1 MNALVRKE
9 IRLLLPF
16 WGIAMFLAIVPSLI
30 VPRPSYA
37 DALEQI
43 IFWPFGFGAV
53 LLGLAPFGQEF
64 SLGTFSSL
72 MAQPTDRR
80 RVWAT
85 KTFLVTLGGLL
96 MLVAFALAIHL
107 RFGLSMKD
115 FAEQVARRNWVSPE
129 TPFANSIQANKLW
142 YASEFWKICRF
153 SALVMFVAITGA
165 SWTTLLF
172 RQTGAALWF
181 AILIPAAISILIQWF
196 VPSSSSDIILW
207 IVMIV
212 YSVAGF
218 FRARSMFLQAQDSQW
233 LGETISVLSLSSSK
247 PQAESDSPRR
257 LKPVATLLRK
267 EFQSHQ
273 ITLIIAFGVL
283 MFHACT
289 LVIRKFYNFSSNSEL
304 RFAFEATPFLWLLM
318 PWLIGGVAVAE
329 ERKLGTLESQ
339 LCLPVTRRLQFAIK
353 FTVVVLLG
361 LVLGGFMPCLIETAG
376 VLAGVRSE
384 ILKLPF
390 AADFGLYFATVA
402 EVTIAATSIAIISF
416 FASTLTRNTL
426 HALGA
431 AFVFGGIF
439 WALFIWV
446 MVGSH
451 YSEYAPWR
459 GPLILIIGI
468 TVLLIAVLSLSF
480 SNYKT
485 LHAGRNV
492 WLRNLLILFSS
503 LAFAGLAAAV
513 VYQRPWE
520 LAMSLEPHHGAPHTS
535 GPIRPTIALS
545 GSRAVAL
552 LPDGRLW
559 AATDFHLQELN
570 RYQDEWDSENQI
582 MVSRKQKVPIP
593 GGGIFIGSSNWVALA
608 ANDSFA
614 GVAALQ
620 SDGTLWSILSW
631 EDTTNHFHRSYW
643 LNLVPAARR
652 IGADSDWKSV
662 AAGQGYFFAVKT
674 NGTLWGW
681 GANSE
686 GRLAPD
692 SRDRIDA
699 PVQIGTDSDWAGLF
713 GRGQSVLVVK
723 DNGDIWDWVRMA
735 HDPIVKL
742 APRNLNGADWVTVA
756 GGFQDIIVIRRDGT
770 LWVRPNGYGRQ
781 KLFGTVM
788 PISHQGKLVRI
799 GQDSDWA
806 QISGWISD
814 DVFAV
819 KKDGR
824 LVKNGTELF
833 GSTLGQ
839 PSQYSDWLA
848 LTAEWEGTM
857 ALASDGTISLWMD
870 TRSGSDLLLA
880 PTHRPLWSLNI
891 FSNSNP

>member
-30 VPRPSYA
+30 VRRPSYA

-43 IFWPFGFGAV
+43 IFWPFAFGAV

-80 RVWAT
+80 RIWAT

-115 FAEQVARRNWVSPE
+115 FAEQVAQRNWVSPE
-129 TPFANSIQANKLW
+129 TPFANSIQANQLW

-247 PQAESDSPRR
+247 PQVESDSPRR
-257 LKPVATLLRK
+257 LKPTITMLRK

-273 ITLIIAFGVL
+273 LTLIIAFGVL

-289 LVIRKFYNFSSNSEL
+289 LVVRKFHNFSSNSEL

-329 ERKLGTLESQ
+329 ERKLGTMESQ
-339 LCLPVTRRLQFAIK
+339 LCLPITRRLQFAIK
-353 FTVVVLLG
+353 FALVILLG
-361 LVLGGFMPCLIETAG
+361 LVLGGLMPCLIETAG

-384 ILKLPF
+384 IVKLPF
-390 AADFGLYFATVA
+390 ASDAGLYFATVA
-402 EVTIAATSIAIISF
+402 EVTIAATAIAIISF

-431 AFVFGGIF
+431 AFVFGGTF
-439 WALFIWV
+439 YALFIWGLL
-446 MVGSH
+446 GSH
-451 YSEYAPWR
+451 SSEYAPWR

-468 TVLLIAVLSLSF
+468 TVLLIALLLLSF

-485 LHAGRNV
+485 LHPGRNV
-492 WLRNLLILFSS
+492 WLRNLLILFIS
-503 LAFAGLAAAV
+503 LVFAGLSAAV
-513 VYQRPWE
+513 IYQRPWE
-520 LAMSLEPHHGAPHTS
+520 LAMSLEPHHGAPRTS

-559 AATDFHLQELN
+559 AATDYHLQELN
-570 RYQDEWDSENQI
+570 RYRDEWDSKNQK
-582 MVSRKQKVPIP
+582 MVSRKQKVAIP
-593 GGGIFIGSSNWVALA
+593 GGGMFIGSSNWVALA
-608 ANDSFA
+608 ASDSFA

-620 SDGTLWSILSW
+620 SDGTLWSILSLKHA
-631 EDTTNHFHRSYW
+631 TNSFRRPNW
-643 LNLVPAARR
+643 LNLVPEASR
-652 IGADSDWKSV
+652 IGDDADWKSV
-662 AAGQGYFFAVKT
+662 IAANGYFLALKT

-681 GANSE
+681 GYNQE

-692 SRDRIDA
+692 SRSRIDA
-699 PVQIGTDSDWAGLF
+699 PVQIGTNSDWAGFF
-713 GRGQSVLVVK
+713 GQGSSMFVMK
-723 DNGDIWDWVRMA
+723 DNGYVWHWVKMTG
-735 HDPIVKL
+735 DPIEKL
-742 APRNLNGADWVTVA
+742 IPWNLNGADWVSFA
-756 GGFQDIIVIRRDGT
+756 GDSQDIMVIRRDGT
-770 LWVRPNGYGRQ
+770 LWARPNGYGRQ
-781 KLFGTVM
+781 KLFGTVI
-788 PISHQGKLVRI
+788 PLSHRGELIRI

-806 QISGWISD
+806 QISGRYT

-833 GSTLGQ
+833 GSTLGRR
-839 PSQYSDWLA
+839 SQYSDWLA
-848 LTAEWEGTM
+848 LTEEWEGTM
-857 ALASDGTISLWMD
+857 ALASDGTISLWVD
-870 TRSGSDLLLA
+870 TRSDSEILFA

>member
-43 IFWPFGFGAV
+43 IFWPFAFGAV

-80 RVWAT
+80 RIWAT

-115 FAEQVARRNWVSPE
+115 FAEQVAQRNWVSPE
-129 TPFANSIQANKLW
+129 TPFANSIRANQLW

-247 PQAESDSPRR
+247 PQVESDSPRR
-257 LKPVATLLRK
+257 LKPVTTLLRK

-289 LVIRKFYNFSSNSEL
+289 LVIRKFYHFSNSEL

-329 ERKLGTLESQ
+329 ERKLGTMESQ
-339 LCLPVTRRLQFAIK
+339 LCLPITRRLQFAVK

-361 LVLGGFMPCLIETAG
+361 LVLGGLMPCLIETVG

-384 ILKLPF
+384 IVKLPF
-390 AADFGLYFATVA
+390 AADAGLYFATVA
-402 EVTIAATSIAIISF
+402 EVTMAAASIAIVSF

-431 AFVFGGIF
+431 AFVFGGVF
-439 WALFIWV
+439 YALFVWV
-446 MVGSH
+446 IFGSH
-451 YSEYAPWR
+451 DSRNALWR
-459 GPLILIIGI
+459 GALILIIGI
-468 TVLLIAVLSLSF
+468 TTLVIAVLSLSF

-485 LHAGRNV
+485 LHAGRNI
-492 WLRNLLILFSS
+492 WLRNLLILFCS
-503 LAFAGLAAAV
+503 LVFAGLATAV
-513 VYQRPWE
+513 IYQRPWE
-520 LAMSLEPHHGAPHTS
+520 LAMSVEPRDGSPRTS
-535 GPIRPTIALS
+535 GPLRPTIAFS
-545 GSRAVAL
+545 AGRAVAL

-559 AATDFHLQELN
+559 AATDYHLQELN
-570 RYQDEWDSENQI
+570 RYQDEWDSENQQ
-582 MVSRKQKVPIP
+582 MVPRKQKVPIP
-593 GGGIFIGSSNWVALA
+593 GGGTFIGSSNWVSLA
-608 ANDSFA
+608 ASGSFA

-620 SDGTLWSILSW
+620 SDGTLWSILSLK
-631 EDTTNHFHRSYW
+631 DTTNGFHRSYW

-662 AAGQGYFFAVKT
+662 AAGQGYFLAVKT

-681 GANSE
+681 GVNSE
-686 GRLAPD
+686 GRFAPD

-699 PVQIGTDSDWAGLF
+699 PGQIGTDSDWAGF
-713 GRGQSVLVVK
+713 
-723 DNGDIWDWVRMA
+723 
-735 HDPIVKL
+735 
-742 APRNLNGADWVTVA
+742 
-756 GGFQDIIVIRRDGT
+756 
-770 LWVRPNGYGRQ
+770 
-781 KLFGTVM
+781 
-788 PISHQGKLVRI
+788 
-799 GQDSDWA
+799 
-806 QISGWISD
+806 
-814 DVFAV
+814 
-819 KKDGR
+819 
-824 LVKNGTELF
+824 
-833 GSTLGQ
+833 LGQ
-839 PSQYSDWLA
+839 G
-848 LTAEWEGTM
+848 GTD
-857 ALASDGTISLWMD
+857 AC
-870 TRSGSDLLLA
+870 
-880 PTHRPLWSLNI
+880 HEK
-891 FSNSNP
+891 

>member
-43 IFWPFGFGAV
+43 IFWPFVFGAL

-80 RVWAT
+80 RIWAT
-85 KTFLVTLGGLL
+85 KTSLVMLGGLL
-96 MLVAFALAIHL
+96 MLVAFALAIHF
-107 RFGLSMKD
+107 RFDLSMKD
-115 FAEQVARRNWVSPE
+115 FAEQVAQRNWVSPE
-129 TPFANSIQANKLW
+129 TPFANSIQAKQLW
-142 YASEFWKICRF
+142 YASEFWKVCRF
-153 SALVMFVAITGA
+153 TAVVLFVAITGA
-165 SWTTLLF
+165 SCTTLLF

-181 AILIPAAISILIQWF
+181 AFLIPVAISILIQWF
-196 VPSSSSDIILW
+196 VPGSSADIVLW
-207 IVMIV
+207 IVLIL

-218 FRARSMFLQAQDSQW
+218 FQARRMFLQAQDSQW
-233 LGETISVLSLSSSK
+233 LGETISLLSLKSSK
-247 PQAESDSPRR
+247 PQVESDSPRR
-257 LKPVATLLRK
+257 LKPVGTLLRK

-273 ITLIIAFGVL
+273 LTLIIAFGVL
-283 MFHACT
+283 MFHACS
-289 LVIRKFYNFSSNSEL
+289 LVVRKFHNFSSNSEL

-329 ERKLGTLESQ
+329 ERKLGTMESQ

-353 FTVVVLLG
+353 FAIVILLG
-361 LVLGGFMPCLIETAG
+361 FVLGGLMPCLIETIGA
-376 VLAGVRSE
+376 LAGVRSE

-431 AFVFGGIF
+431 AFVFGGAFYAFFSWAIF
-439 WALFIWV
+439 
-446 MVGSH
+446 GSH
-451 YSEYAPWR
+451 YSGYTIWR

-468 TVLLIAVLSLSF
+468 AVLLVAVLSLSF

-485 LHAGRNV
+485 LHPGRNI

-503 LAFAGLAAAV
+503 LVLAGLAAAV
-513 VYQRPWE
+513 LYQRPWE
-520 LAMSLEPHHGAPHTS
+520 LAMSLEPHHGAPRIT

-545 GSRAVAL
+545 GSRAFAL

-559 AATDFHLQELN
+559 AATDYHLLELN
-570 RYQDEWDSENQI
+570 RYQDEWDSKSQK
-582 MVSRKQKVPIP
+582 MVPQKQKVPIP
-593 GGGIFIGSSNWVALA
+593 GGGIFIGSSNWVVLA
-608 ANDSFA
+608 ASDNYAS

-620 SDGTLWSILSW
+620 SDGTLWSILSVKH
-631 EDTTNHFHRSYW
+631 TTNTFHRTYW
-643 LNLVPAARR
+643 LNLVPEASRVGNDA
-652 IGADSDWKSV
+652 DWKSV
-662 AAGQGYFFAVKT
+662 VAGPGYFLAIKT

-681 GANSE
+681 GANQDA
-686 GRLAPD
+686 RLA
-692 SRDRIDA
+692 SEYFKYIDQ
-699 PVQIGTDSDWAGLF
+699 PVEIGTNSDWAGFF
-713 GRGQSVLVVK
+713 GQGPWMFVMK
-723 DNGDIWDWVRMA
+723 DHGDIWHWVRA
-735 HDPIVKL
+735 YHDPIEKL
-742 APRNLNGADWVTVA
+742 VPWNLNGADWVTIA
-756 GGFQDIIVIRRDGT
+756 GDSQDIIVIRRDGT
-770 LWVRPNGYGRQ
+770 LWVRPNRYGRQ
-781 KLFGTVM
+781 KLFGTVT
-788 PISHQGKLVRI
+788 PISHLDELIQI

-806 QISGWISD
+806 QISGRYGDI
-814 DVFAV
+814 FAV

-824 LVKNGTELF
+824 LVKNGNELF
-833 GSTLGQ
+833 GSTLGR

-870 TRSGSDLLLA
+870 TRSGSDLLFA
-880 PTHRPLWSLNI
+880 PTHRPLWSFNI